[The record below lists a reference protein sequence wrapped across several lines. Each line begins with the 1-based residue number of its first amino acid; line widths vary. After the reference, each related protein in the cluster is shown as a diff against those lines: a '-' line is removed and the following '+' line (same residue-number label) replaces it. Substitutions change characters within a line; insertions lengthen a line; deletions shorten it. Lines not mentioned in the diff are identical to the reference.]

1 MNNFGGTARSFL
13 AIGILC
19 MAWAGAL
26 ACLAAADDAALYL
39 ARDGKSEYIIV
50 LSATADAVEQTAAA
64 ELRDHLQQVTGA
76 RLEIRSERDVKA
88 DVPQI
93 VLGQAGRAR
102 ELLPSLD
109 VKSLGPDAVVLKT
122 VGRNLVLTGRPPRG
136 TLYAVY
142 SLLEDVVGCRWWTA
156 EECSLPKRP
165 TLLIPRQDT
174 TYAPPL
180 WYREAFYRDAFDGVF
195 AARSK
200 CNGQHDQVAVEYG
213 GHYRFAGFVHTFYPL
228 LPPAKYF
235 KAHPEWYSE
244 LHGKRTGENAQLCL
258 TNPEMLKELTANAL
272 ARLRKDPGVGLI
284 SVSQNDCAGRC
295 QCARCQAVEA
305 EEGSPAGPLL
315 RVVNAVAEAVEREFP
330 DVLVETLAYQYTRK
344 APAVTRP
351 RKNVVVRL
359 CSIEC
364 SFVQPLEGKQ
374 NETFCNDIRA
384 WSRVA
389 PHLFIWDYVT
399 NFSNYILPHPNL
411 RVLAPNIR
419 FFVDNHVI
427 GLFEQG
433 DAGCSVGD
441 FVRLRAWLLA
451 HLMWDPRRDPEALI
465 REFAQGYYGPA
476 APHLVAY
483 LNHLHDA
490 AERSGIYLKCYMHDT
505 STWMTLADMN
515 RATQLFDQATAAV
528 AGDPVLAARVRR
540 ERLSLDHAW
549 LQRYYSLRR
558 AARRS
563 GSEFLGPQDPAALCA
578 EFIELAEKLHA
589 GQFAEGQ
596 PFGEYA
602 KSLRRN
608 FRPPA
613 PVPELCKGLAEN
625 DWVDVQDNR
634 FRLARPG
641 QWISIVDDPRASDKM
656 AARMPGAHREWALS
670 FPISEDLDDGAAWHC
685 YIAARC
691 EAKASSGPAMTMGIY
706 DTQAKQGVAH
716 RTVKVEESVGADY
729 RLFDL
734 GVHPLSSTMYV
745 WVAPPQRPDE
755 VTAVYVDRMI
765 FVRPPSASGSK

>member
-1 MNNFGGTARSFL
+1 MLSV
-13 AIGILC
+13 
-19 MAWAGAL
+19 AWAAGL
-26 ACLAAADDAALYL
+26 ARLAAAADAGLCL
-39 ARDGKSEYIIV
+39 ARDGKSDYVIV

-64 ELRDHLQQVTGA
+64 ELRDHLLQVTGA

-93 VLGQAGRAR
+93 VLGQAARAR
-102 ELLPSLD
+102 ELLPSLE
-109 VKSLGPDAVVLKT
+109 VKSLGPDAIVLKT

-142 SLLEDVVGCRWWTA
+142 TLLEDVVGCRWWTS
-156 EECSLPKRP
+156 EESFIPKRP
-165 TLLIPRQDT
+165 TLVIPRQDT

-180 WYREAFYRDAFDGVF
+180 WYREAFYRDAFNGVF

-200 CNGQHDQVAVEYG
+200 CNGQHDQVAAEYG

-235 KAHPEWYSE
+235 ASHPEWYSE
-244 LHGKRTGENAQLCL
+244 IRGKRTAENAQLCL
-258 TNPEMLKELTANAL
+258 TNEEMLKELTGNAL

-284 SVSQNDCAGRC
+284 SISQNDCAGRC
-295 QCARCQAVEA
+295 ECARCKAVEA

-344 APAVTRP
+344 APTVTRP

-399 NFSNYILPHPNL
+399 NFSNYILPHPNM

-451 HLMWDPRRDPEALI
+451 HLMWDPRRDPQSLI
-465 REFAQGYYGPA
+465 REFAEGYYGPA
-476 APHLVAY
+476 GPHLVAY

-490 AERSGIYLKCYMHDT
+490 AERSGVYLKCYMHDT
-505 STWMTLADMN
+505 SAWMTLADMN
-515 RATQLFDQATAAV
+515 RAAKLFDQATAAV

-549 LQRYYSLRR
+549 LQRYDSLRR

-563 GSEFLGPQDPAALCA
+563 GSEFLGPKDPAALCA
-578 EFIELAEKLHA
+578 EFIGLAEKLHA

-596 PFGEYA
+596 SFSEYA
-602 KSLRRN
+602 KSLQRN
-608 FRPPA
+608 FRPAAPA
-613 PVPELCKGLAEN
+613 PELCKGLGEN
-625 DWVDVQDNR
+625 DWLDVQDNR

-641 QWISIVDDPRASDKM
+641 EWISIVDDPRASDKM
-656 AARMPGAHREWALS
+656 ACADARQPSRMGPQLPDPRGPGRRRGLALLRGCS
-670 FPISEDLDDGAAWHC
+670 MRGQGRLGPGDDHGDLRQPGQAERRGPDGQGGRIGRGGVPHFRSGRASAVVDDVCLGSAA
-685 YIAARC
+685 ATARR
-691 EAKASSGPAMTMGIY
+691 GYG
-706 DTQAKQGVAH
+706 
-716 RTVKVEESVGADY
+716 
-729 RLFDL
+729 RLRGSHDL
-734 GVHPLSSTMYV
+734 
-745 WVAPPQRPDE
+745 
-755 VTAVYVDRMI
+755 
-765 FVRPPSASGSK
+765 RPPTGARRLQVR